1 MDLELV
7 GDPLCPYVQRV
18 AVTLEALDLEYTSRD
33 VDGEDADDEI
43 VEIHPLGLVPVL
55 LVDGEPVFESVA
67 INELLNDLH
76 DGALLPAA
84 AMDRAR
90 ARAWIHFAGS
100 CQEELDRTVR
110 ATQEREFLHHRA
122 ELYYKLGRL
131 EAELGEHTFWGGEE
145 PGLVDFT
152 YTPLLM
158 RLEHLARRT
167 GTFDL
172 SGFPALED
180 WTYELVGH
188 HAVKAVM
195 PKEFEETHLQLVQKA
210 GGYIAQLVQV

>member
-18 AVTLEALDLEYTSRD
+18 AVTLEALDLEYTCRETD
-33 VDGEDADDEI
+33 PDTEDAMDM
-43 VEIHPLGLVPVL
+43 HPLGEVPVL
-55 LVDGEPVFESVA
+55 VVEGEPLFESTA
-67 INELLNDLH
+67 IGEYLNDLSG
-76 DGALLPAA
+76 GALLPSGAPA
-84 AMDRAR
+84 RAR
-90 ARAWIHFAGS
+90 ARAWIHFSGA
-100 CQEELDRTVR
+100 CQQELERTMEAAEERD
-110 ATQEREFLHHRA
+110 FLHHRA

-131 EAELGEHTFWGGEE
+131 EAELGDEPFWDGHR

-158 RLEHLARRT
+158 RIEHLARRT

-172 SGFPALED
+172 SGFPNVED

-195 PKEFEETHLQLVQKA
+195 PRSFEDAHLELVERK
-210 GGYIAQLVQV
+210 GGYIARIVRA